1 VDWLEKMRSRLLA
14 GALLLASALIA
25 WLAISSTLVARLL
38 QASIALSMLYVG
50 YLAWRGWQVMHAA
63 LRATAPADA
72 AAARDWITVVVPAAD
87 EAAVI
92 ADVVADLV
100 GQDYADHSG
109 RRFDVVVVDDAST
122 DGTGPAAQAAAE
134 TPPGAHSGV
143 VRVLRRAPQPGPRTK
158 GAALAWAQQ
167 YVGGEVVVVVDADS
181 RVAPNFLSDAMRA
194 WTRDPMAAAL
204 QVQRRAVNRST
215 GWLPAAQ
222 DEEQLMDMAS
232 QCGRWATD
240 GTAELR
246 GNGMFVRRAALEAA
260 GGWSPAALTEDLD
273 LATRLTARGER
284 VTLAPEV
291 AVDEQAVESPAVLW
305 RQRMRWA
312 EGSLRRLIEL
322 GPGLVANG
330 SLPFGR
336 RLDFLLFVGEFL
348 IPPLF
353 VTSIVASLL
362 TVALPAPADWT
373 VPASLFLGYG
383 LGSYLLA
390 LGGIAAGRARPTV
403 LIGRSLR
410 GALFLSH
417 WLLVVPAALL
427 QITFAHPT
435 SHFDRTPRLPKRTP
449 TVDR

>member
-1 VDWLEKMRSRLLA
+1 MRSRLLA
-14 GALLLASALIA
+14 GAFLVASALIA
-25 WLAISSTLVARLL
+25 WLAISFTPLARLL
-38 QASIALSMLYVG
+38 QTSIALSMLYVG

-63 LRATAPADA
+63 MRAPTPAETPSS
-72 AAARDWITVVVPAAD
+72 RDWVTVVVPAAN

-92 ADVVADLV
+92 ADVVADLA
-100 GQDYADHSG
+100 GQDYADASG
-109 RRFDVVVVDDAST
+109 RRFDVLVVDDGST
-122 DGTGPAAQAAAE
+122 DGTGAAAAAAGSA
-134 TPPGAHSGV
+134 TNAL
-143 VRVLRRAPQPGPRTK
+143 RVLRREPEPGPCTK
-158 GAALAWAQQ
+158 GAVLTWAQPQ
-167 YVGGEVVVVVDADS
+167 VRGEVVAVIDADS
-181 RVAPNFLSDAMRA
+181 RLAPSFLTDAMRA
-194 WTRDPMAAAL
+194 WDRDPQAAAL
-204 QVQRRAVNRST
+204 QVQRRAVNRSG

-246 GNGMFVRRAALEAA
+246 GNGMFVRCKALEAA
-260 GGWSPAALTEDLD
+260 GGWSPSALTEDLD

-291 AVDEQAVESPAVLW
+291 EVQEQAVESAAVLW

-322 GPGLVANG
+322 GPGLVANR

-336 RLDFLLFVGEFL
+336 RLDFVLFVGEFL

-353 VTSIVASLL
+353 VTSILASLL
-362 TVALPAPADWT
+362 TIPLPEPADWT

-390 LGGIAAGRARPTV
+390 LGGVAARSERPLV

-427 QITFAHPT
+427 RISLGRPT

-449 TVDR
+449 TMDR